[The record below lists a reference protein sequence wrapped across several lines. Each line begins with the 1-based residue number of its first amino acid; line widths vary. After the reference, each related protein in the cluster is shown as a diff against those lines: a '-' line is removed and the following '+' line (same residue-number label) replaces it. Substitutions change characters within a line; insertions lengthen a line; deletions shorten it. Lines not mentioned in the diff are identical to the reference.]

1 MRTFSAKMPNMLKKY
16 IQTIRELFL
25 FSIPLI
31 AGQLGQMLFGI
42 GDIVV
47 AGRYSNDVVAALGIA
62 NGLLAP
68 FLMFGLGVCF
78 AIGPLASNF
87 RGEKRE
93 ETHLFAN
100 AHYLILIV
108 SVFIMISVTILY
120 QFLEV
125 FEFTSS
131 LTALVRD
138 YLFICSIS
146 LVPALLFQ
154 VSKEYLQAWD
164 KTFFANGLIL
174 VFNLVNIV
182 MNYILIFGKFGAPEL
197 GIKGAAYATLITRTL
212 LFIVLF
218 LYTKK
223 KFKIEWDWH
232 PELFK
237 RAAKLGLP
245 IGFGTLSEVLL
256 FSIVTVLVGK
266 MTIVASASHN
276 IALNLASLTFM
287 IPLAIS
293 SAASVKV
300 GMAFGAKSKESILR
314 YSACSVLMSAIIM
327 CFTCLMY
334 LQFPQ
339 FLVRFA
345 TDDIELIKYSASLL
359 LFVGLFQIPDGIQ
372 VTLWGVL
379 RGLEET
385 KYPMILSLILN
396 WCIGLPFGYW
406 LATEKNMEAA
416 GLWAGLAT
424 GLTIMSVGLSFVF
437 VLKYQS
443 VKRKIA

>member
-1 MRTFSAKMPNMLKKY
+1 MLNKY
-16 IQTIRELFL
+16 IKTIRELFI

-47 AGRYSNDVVAALGIA
+47 AGRYSNDVVAALGVA

-78 AIGPLASNF
+78 AIGPLASQF
-87 RGEKRE
+87 RGEGRE

-100 AHYLILIV
+100 SHYLIMAV
-108 SVFIMISVTILY
+108 SAVMMVGVAILY
-120 QFLEV
+120 LNLELFNFNPV
-125 FEFTSS
+125 ITP
-131 LTALVRD
+131 LVKE
-138 YLFICSIS
+138 YLLICSIS
-146 LVPALLFQ
+146 LIPALLFQ

-164 KTFFANGLIL
+164 KTIFANALIL
-174 VFNLVNIV
+174 FFNISNIV
-182 MNYILIFGKFGAPEL
+182 LNYILIFGKYGFPEM
-197 GIKGAAYATLITRTL
+197 GIKGAAIATLITRTL
-212 LFIVLF
+212 LFVVLF
-218 LYTKK
+218 VYTKK
-223 KFKIEWDWH
+223 RFKIEWNIH
-232 PELFK
+232 KELLSK
-237 RAAKLGLP
+237 VSNLGIP

-256 FSIVTVLVGK
+256 FTVVTVIVGK

-293 SAASVKV
+293 SAAAVKV
-300 GMAFGAKSKESILR
+300 AKQYGAKDREAILR
-314 YSACSVLMSAIIM
+314 YSVCSTTMSAIIM
-327 CFTCLMY
+327 TFTCLMY
-334 LQFPQ
+334 LLVPQ
-339 FLVRFA
+339 LLVRFA
-345 TDDIELIKYSASLL
+345 TDDPELIKYSSALL
-359 LFVGLFQIPDGIQ
+359 LYVGLFQIPDGIQ

-379 RGLEET
+379 RGLSET
-385 KYPMILSLILN
+385 KYPMILSLIVN

-406 LATEKNMEAA
+406 LATEKGMEAA

-424 GLTIMSVGLSFVF
+424 GLSIMSVGLTFVF
-437 VLKYQS
+437 ALKYQS